1 MSMLKSIVRRA
12 LSVGRATSAVVG
24 LAILLA
30 LVVGLASAAFGAN
43 GQAWV
48 LGQNN
53 VATAMTR
60 LGGNVG
66 VDGPMV
72 KITNNDAGTNDK
84 ALSLNVQEGEAP
96 LGVNRDTLVA
106 NLNSDQVDGFHAGCA
121 SGQRLIGGLCYDE
134 NPQPEPKTVTNASD
148 ECHRLGGQLPTA
160 LQLRSIRSEPGI
172 DLGTPNATPTWSADI
187 QFVGPNDPPNDLHSV
202 VVFDTGGLQVV
213 DDQQLRPFRCVYQ
226 PLTPE

>member
-1 MSMLKSIVRRA
+1 
-12 LSVGRATSAVVG
+12 VG

-30 LVVGLASAAFGAN
+30 LIVGLASAAFGAN

-53 VATAMTR
+53 VATTITR
-60 LGGNVG
+60 LGGNGG

-72 KITNNDAGTNDK
+72 RITNNDAGTDDK

-134 NPQPEPKTVTNASD
+134 NPQPEENTVTNASD
-148 ECHRLGGQLPTA
+148 ECHRRGGQLPTA

-172 DLGTPNATPTWSADI
+172 DLGASTADPTWSADI
-187 QFVGPNDPPNDLHSV
+187 QFVGPNNPPNDLKSTA
-202 VVFDTGGLQVV
+202 VFDNGGLQLVE
-213 DDQQLRPFRCVYQ
+213 DQVSMPFRCVYQ